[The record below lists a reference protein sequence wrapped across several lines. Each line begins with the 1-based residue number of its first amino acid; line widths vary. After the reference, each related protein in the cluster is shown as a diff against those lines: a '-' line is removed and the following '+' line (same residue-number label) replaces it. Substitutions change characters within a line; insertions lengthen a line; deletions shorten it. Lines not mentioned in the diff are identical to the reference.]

1 MFYQRL
7 IHLIHIAVPR
17 PLINMVMKPKNQ
29 PDSSSEEEDE
39 VTDDEIEKMDG
50 LMASSSEE
58 EDSDAEDAHED
69 SVKGE

>member
-1 MFYQRL
+1 
-7 IHLIHIAVPR
+7 
-17 PLINMVMKPKNQ
+17 
-29 PDSSSEEEDE
+29 
-39 VTDDEIEKMDG
+39 MDG